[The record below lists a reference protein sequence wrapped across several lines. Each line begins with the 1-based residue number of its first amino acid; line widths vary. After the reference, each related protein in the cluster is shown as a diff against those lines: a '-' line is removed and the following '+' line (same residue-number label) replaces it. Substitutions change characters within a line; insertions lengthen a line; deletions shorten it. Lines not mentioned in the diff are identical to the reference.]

1 MSYKPLMASCF
12 NSVSHKLKLFKLLPS
27 ISFVFFIGC
36 CKVSKNSCYFN
47 IRKFKNFV
55 YFIKI
60 FLSWSKTY
68 SVHTCINLYMDK
80 CCHIK
85 SLSSFRNL
93 FCNIIIK
100 NSLSKSVFNHSF
112 HFCFNCISQNK
123 YRNLNTAFSK
133 GYTLITSSNSQLICT
148 IIKANPADLQ
158 STMTI
163 RISLYNS

>member
-1 MSYKPLMASCF
+1 MSYKTFVTSCL
-12 NSVSHKLKLFKLLPS
+12 NSVGHKLKLFKLFSS
-27 ISFVFFIGC
+27 ISFVFFISC

-47 IRKFKNFV
+47 IRKFKNFI

-68 SVHTCINLYMDK
+68 SVHTCINFNMDK

-93 FCNIIIK
+93 FCNIIVK

-112 HFCFNCISQNK
+112 HFRLNCISQNK
-123 YRNLNTAFSK
+123 YRNLNTTFSK
-133 GYTLITSSNSQLICT
+133 GYTLITSSNSQLICPV
-148 IIKANPADLQ
+148 IKAN
-158 STMTI
+158 STDF
-163 RISLYNS
+163 